1 MQLEEGREDP
11 PDGVIDARPIVVM
24 SSLQEIGDRFPD
36 AARDVRMNLASVLA
50 ESSLEP
56 RLAQAIALASALAV
70 KSESLVGA
78 IDASEALDG
87 DARDD
92 ARAAAALMAMNNVFY
107 RFRHMVGKPVYSETS
122 ARLRMT
128 RLAKPRM
135 PRVDFELLSLAVS
148 AIHGCEA
155 CVRAHEHAV
164 VEGGRT
170 EANVLDA
177 VRIASVVH
185 AASSAEWMA
194 RAFRSPQDPVTR

>member
-11 PDGVIDARPIVVM
+11 ADGV
-24 SSLQEIGDRFPD
+24 STLQALAETFPD
-36 AARDVRMNLASVLA
+36 AARDVRMNLPSVLS

-56 RLAQAIALASALAV
+56 RLAQAVALASALA
-70 KSESLVGA
+70 SR
-78 IDASEALDG
+78 SEALADAIEASVDLDE

-107 RFRHMVGKPVYSETS
+107 RFRHMVGKHVYAEMP

-128 RLAKPRM
+128 RLGKPRL
-135 PRVDFELLSLAVS
+135 PKADFELLSLAVS

-155 CVRAHEHAV
+155 CVRAHEKAV
-164 VEGGRT
+164 LESGRT

-185 AASSAEWMA
+185 AAASAAWMA
-194 RAFRSPQDPVTR
+194 RAGSRSQNPTTR

>member
-1 MQLEEGREDP
+1 MG
-11 PDGVIDARPIVVM
+11 
-24 SSLQEIGDRFPD
+24 SLQEIAGTFPA

-50 ESSLEP
+50 DSSFEP
-56 RLAQAIALASALAV
+56 RLAHAVALASALAS
-70 KSESLVGA
+70 KNEALAAA
-78 IDASEALDG
+78 IDASEHLDD

-107 RFRHMVGKPVYSETS
+107 RFRHMVGKEEYAQMP

-128 RLAKPRM
+128 RLAKPRTGK
-135 PRVDFELLSLAVS
+135 VGFELLSLAVS

-155 CVRAHEHAV
+155 CVRAHEKGV
-164 VEGGRT
+164 LEGGLS

-185 AASSAEWMA
+185 GAASAEWMA
-194 RAFRSPQDPVTR
+194 RAVPIPQNPATR

>member
-11 PDGVIDARPIVVM
+11 GAGLM
-24 SSLQEIGDRFPD
+24 KTLQEIADGFPD
-36 AARDVRMNLASVLA
+36 AARDIRLNLTAVLT

-56 RLAQAIALASALAV
+56 RLARAIALSSAIACR
-70 KSESLVGA
+70 
-78 IDASEALDG
+78 SEALATALGDLDD

-107 RFRHMVGKPVYSETS
+107 RFRHMVGKPAYAEKP

-135 PRVDFELLSLAVS
+135 SKAEFELLSLAVS

-155 CVRAHEHAV
+155 CVRAHERAV
-164 VEGGRT
+164 LEGGFG
-170 EANVLDA
+170 EENVLDA

-185 AASSAEWMA
+185 AAAAAEWMA
-194 RAFRSPQDPVTR
+194 QAPSVSQNPSTR